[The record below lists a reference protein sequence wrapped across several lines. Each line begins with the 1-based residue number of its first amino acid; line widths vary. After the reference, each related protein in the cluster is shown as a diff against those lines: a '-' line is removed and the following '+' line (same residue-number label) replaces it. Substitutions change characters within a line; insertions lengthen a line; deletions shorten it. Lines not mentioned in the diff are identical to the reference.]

1 LTQGTSITAS
11 VLAMLRLLPG
21 RTRRRLRLAVLLA
34 VVLAVVEAVAIGGLA
49 VVIKLVADADA
60 GVPSW
65 AKAFAD
71 DRDSLVARGGIVVF
85 VLLLVRTL
93 LGFMAARLQASL
105 QAETDAEL
113 GIRIFGRAL
122 RYPYSVHLRRSSS
135 EFVGV
140 LGWCVADVSAN
151 LVGATAL
158 LAVDALMLVALA
170 GTLVAIQPLVA
181 AGLIAYFS
189 IVAAALVYGPAKG
202 IRRIAQDEQ
211 AANVATNRAILEGLQ
226 GVKAFQV
233 AVATQVVADEH
244 SHERRRLAL
253 TRQRKTFYA
262 ATIRQVLEA
271 SVTLGIAA
279 LALALFTL
287 TSSTEAVASL
297 GVVVAVAFRAL
308 PSVARMLGT
317 LSSMRSA
324 SVSLAAVQSELAQT
338 TTQDDDPSSAITFER
353 GIEFEDV
360 TFQYAADG
368 PPALQHVTLQILRG
382 MTLGVVGSSGAG
394 KTTLVD
400 LLLGLLRPSTGA
412 ISVDGE
418 HLDQGNV
425 LAWRRLVGYVPQDVF
440 LLDSTVRDNVVFAGR
455 GVVVDDEAVWAALQQ
470 AQLAEFVRSMPAALD
485 TVVGERGS
493 RMSGGQRQRLGIARA
508 LYRGP
513 RVLILDEATSALDL
527 KTEAAVARTI
537 EALDSSMTKILIAHR
552 LSTVRNCDQIAF
564 FDTGRVVGTG
574 TFDELVEAV
583 PQFAELARLGGLARA
598 PVSRA

>member
-1 LTQGTSITAS
+1 
-11 VLAMLRLLPG
+11 MLRLLPG

-537 EALDSSMTKILIAHR
+537 EALDSSMTKIIIAHR